1 VHVKNTTPAPALVDR
16 VLAWYLDRNPIHA
29 ALLGSLNH
37 DHALGDFSATS
48 LTAQEREAGEWLAR
62 LVETDVTGLD
72 VPARVDRDL
81 LIAVLRGMQARA
93 SWPVWRRDPA
103 HYVAPVLSG
112 LFAAFLHRL
121 RPEPELVRAVEARLA
136 EVPAVLD
143 ACRANLD
150 PDLSSP
156 LLVRRA
162 LGQVRTARTFLTA
175 ALPAEVADDTLRTRV
190 AAAAEPAAA
199 AFDNLAGYLTEFA
212 ERASGDWRMGEKLYS
227 TLLTEQE
234 MLGYDAAEL
243 HARGQ
248 AAYDELDTQM
258 RELAQRVPDGS
269 ADWRA
274 VMARLQNDHPPTLEA
289 MRAEYAAETA
299 RARAF
304 LAEHELVSFAEGEE
318 CRVVPSPTFQ
328 RPVLS
333 VAFYIAPPPLTAAR
347 IGHFFTPYTPDEF
360 TAEQVEQRLR
370 TNARAQ
376 MPTIAVHE
384 AYPGHHWHLSW
395 LAGNPRRVRK
405 VFRTPYFAEGWALY
419 AERLLREQGYFA
431 EPAHELAHLEAR
443 IFRAA
448 RMVVDTALHC
458 GDMTIEQAE
467 EFMTTHTSLT
477 PGTAVGEVNRY
488 CAWPTQAP
496 SYLTGAL
503 EIERIRDDYLAA
515 GRGDL
520 RSFHDT
526 VAGSGALP
534 LGLARRVALEG

>member
-1 VHVKNTTPAPALVDR
+1 VEPLGSVDVNNTTSVPALVDR
-16 VLAWYLDRNPIHA
+16 VLGWYLDRNPVHA

-37 DHALGDFSATS
+37 DHALGDFSAAA
-48 LTAQEREAGEWLAR
+48 LTAQEREAEEWLAR
-62 LVETDVTGLD
+62 LTETDATGPD
-72 VPARVDRDL
+72 VQVAIDRDL
-81 LIAVLRGMQARA
+81 LVAVLRGMRA
-93 SWPVWRRDPA
+93 KAGWPVWRRDPA

-121 RPEPELVRAVEARLA
+121 RPEPELVRSVEARLA
-136 EVPAVLD
+136 EVPAALA
-143 ACRANLD
+143 ACQANLD
-150 PDLSSP
+150 PDLASP

-162 LGQVRTARTFLTA
+162 LGQVRTGRGFLTH
-175 ALPAEVADDTLRTRV
+175 ALPAEVGDETLRARV
-190 AAAAEPAAA
+190 AEAAEPAAV
-199 AFDNLAGYLTEFA
+199 AFDELAKFLEGFA
-212 ERASGDWRMGEKLYS
+212 ERARGEWRMGEKLYS

-234 MLGYDAAEL
+234 MLDYGADHL
-243 HARGQ
+243 HERGR
-248 AAYDELDTQM
+248 AAYAELDTQM
-258 RELAQRVPDGS
+258 RELAARVPGGS

-274 VMARLQNDHPPTLEA
+274 VMARLQDDHPPTLEA
-289 MRAEYAAETA
+289 MRAEYAAETE

-304 LAEHELVSFAEGEE
+304 LAEHGLVTFADGEE

-328 RPVLS
+328 RPLLA
-333 VAFYIAPPPLTAAR
+333 VAFYMSPPPLTPSR
-347 IGHFFTPYTPDEF
+347 VGHFFTPFTPDDF
-360 TAEQVEQRLR
+360 TEEQVTQRLR

-405 VFRTPYFAEGWALY
+405 GWALY
-419 AERLLREQGYFA
+419 AERLLREHGYFA

-448 RMVVDTALHC
+448 RIVVDTALHC
-458 GDMTIEQAE
+458 GDMTVEQAE
-467 EFMTTHTSLT
+467 EFMAARTSLT
-477 PGTAVGEVNRY
+477 PGTAAGEVNRY

-520 RSFHDT
+520 RTFHDT
-526 VAGSGALP
+526 LAGSGALP
-534 LGLARRVALEG
+534 LGLARRVAMEG